1 MYKFGSD
8 EDETHEEKVIR
19 TFFKSWDDALG
30 DKENLNLIEQLA
42 KNLEEVAA
50 TIGVDISL
58 KSSIEKFITI
68 DLAEEVAAEYKEEN

>member
-1 MYKFGSD
+1 MYSIND
-8 EDETHEEKVIR
+8 YIDETHEQKVIR
-19 TFFKSWDDALG
+19 TFFKSWDEALG
-30 DKENLNLIEQLA
+30 DKENLDLIEKLA

-58 KSSIEKFITI
+58 KFSIERFITI

>member
-1 MYKFGSD
+1 MYAIND
-8 EDETHEEKVIR
+8 YIDETHEEKVIR
-19 TFFKSWDDALG
+19 TFFKSWDEALG
-30 DKENLNLIEQLA
+30 DKENLDLIEKLA

>member
-1 MYKFGSD
+1 MYSIND
-8 EDETHEEKVIR
+8 YIDETHKQKVIR
-19 TFFKSWDDALG
+19 TFFKSWDEALG
-30 DKENLNLIEQLA
+30 DKENIDLIEKLA

-58 KSSIEKFITI
+58 KSSIERFITI

>member
-1 MYKFGSD
+1 MYVINND
-8 EDETHEEKVIR
+8 LDETHEQKTIR

-30 DKENLNLIEQLA
+30 DKENLDLIEKLA
-42 KNLEEVAA
+42 NNLEEVAA

>member
-1 MYKFGSD
+1 MYAINND
-8 EDETHEEKVIR
+8 LDETKEQKTIS

-30 DKENLNLIEQLA
+30 DKENLELIEKLA

>member
-1 MYKFGSD
+1 MYAIND
-8 EDETHEEKVIR
+8 YVDETYGQKVVR
-19 TFFKSWDDALG
+19 TFFKSWDEALG
-30 DKENLNLIEQLA
+30 DRENLDLIEKLA

-58 KSSIEKFITI
+58 KSSIERFITI

>member
-1 MYKFGSD
+1 MYSIND
-8 EDETHEEKVIR
+8 YIDETHEKKVIR
-19 TFFKSWDDALG
+19 TFFKSWDEALG
-30 DKENLNLIEQLA
+30 DKENLDLIEKLA

-58 KSSIEKFITI
+58 KSSIERFITI

>member
-8 EDETHEEKVIR
+8 EDETHGEKVIR

-30 DKENLNLIEQLA
+30 DKENLELIEKLA

-68 DLAEEVAAEYKEEN
+68 DLAEEVAAECKEEN

>member
-1 MYKFGSD
+1 MYTIND
-8 EDETHEEKVIR
+8 YIDETHEQKVIR
-19 TFFKSWDDALG
+19 TFFKSWDEALG
-30 DKENLNLIEQLA
+30 DKENLDLIEKIA

-58 KSSIEKFITI
+58 KSSIERFITI

>member
-1 MYKFGSD
+1 MYTIND
-8 EDETHEEKVIR
+8 YIDETHEQKVIR
-19 TFFKSWDDALG
+19 TFFKSWDEALG
-30 DKENLNLIEQLA
+30 DKENFDLIEKLA

-58 KSSIEKFITI
+58 KSSIERFITI

>member
-1 MYKFGSD
+1 MYAIND
-8 EDETHEEKVIR
+8 YIDETHEEKVIR

-30 DKENLNLIEQLA
+30 DKENLELIEKLA

-50 TIGVDISL
+50 TIGVDIRL

-68 DLAEEVAAEYKEEN
+68 DIAEEVAAKYKEEN

>member
-30 DKENLNLIEQLA
+30 DKDNLELIEKLA
-42 KNLEEVAA
+42 KNLEEVAV

>member
-1 MYKFGSD
+1 MYTIND
-8 EDETHEEKVIR
+8 YIDETHEQKVIR
-19 TFFKSWDDALG
+19 TFFKSWDEALG
-30 DKENLNLIEQLA
+30 DKENLDLIEKLA

-58 KSSIEKFITI
+58 KSSIERFIAI

>member
-19 TFFKSWDDALG
+19 TFFKSWDEALG
-30 DKENLNLIEQLA
+30 DKENLDLIEKLA

-68 DLAEEVAAEYKEEN
+68 NLAEEVAAEYKEEN